1 MCLVLS
7 RRLHATY
14 SRHKTTMADDKID
27 PALVRITASTLHYLE
42 GFFQKGD
49 PGHVVIWT
57 STCTD
62 MPARV
67 QVHTERQWKPMMYAG
82 IAAEF
87 YRMPRFFLGRY
98 NIAFNSSA
106 RILTHS
112 F

>member
-1 MCLVLS
+1 
-7 RRLHATY
+7 
-14 SRHKTTMADDKID
+14 MADDKID

-67 QVHTERQWKPMMYAG
+67 PVYTETQWTRSMLYPLIAAKYEWLQTYRPGYDYEQRLHYAG
-82 IAAEF
+82 EPFDRGATTVKKAISAFAE
-87 YRMPRFFLGRY
+87 
-98 NIAFNSSA
+98 S
-106 RILTHS
+106 T
-112 F
+112 